1 MSACAATHRFGT
13 NLSVSTS
20 YSTTILY
27 ELITIAT
34 VNSRRAAARA
44 GYWCL
49 CTGYSTCSSCS
60 SPTRSARGARRSH
73 FSSVGGGGCRVR
85 GAPRGGE
92 DHQVGPFVHDLEV
105 LPVHL

>member
-34 VNSRRAAARA
+34 VNIRSAAARA

-49 CTGYSTCSSCS
+49 CMAYSTCSSCS
-60 SPTRSARGARRSH
+60 CQTHFLSVNESWSSRYWSRG
-73 FSSVGGGGCRVR
+73 
-85 GAPRGGE
+85 
-92 DHQVGPFVHDLEV
+92 
-105 LPVHL
+105 